1 MPYLASSLPTYVR
14 TYIVTLVTA
23 PIHTH
28 SIGDYALLCAHNCV
42 WKYIGRMWQI
52 VGIYC
57 VHVCTY
63 PSQVGRQR
71 YYEERKR
78 RVADGDRQC
87 AVAEAAGKRC
97 DRPGLSGEHPAGSV
111 EEESGNIDCLVADYA
126 EAREKRCALFLS
138 VLRKKQEDY
147 IDELCSG
154 NN

>member
-1 MPYLASSLPTYVR
+1 MPCLSSSLPTYVQVYC
-14 TYIVTLVTA
+14 TSLVTA

-28 SIGDYALLCAHNCV
+28 SIGNYTLLCAHNCV
-42 WKYIGRMWQI
+42 WKYVGHMWQMDGTVFMYI
-52 VGIYC
+52 R
-57 VHVCTY
+57 TY
-63 PSQVGRQR
+63 LSQAGRQR

-87 AVAEAAGKRC
+87 AVAEAAGKRH

>member
-1 MPYLASSLPTYVR
+1 MYVYC
-14 TYIVTLVTA
+14 TSLVTA
-23 PIHTH
+23 LIHTH
-28 SIGDYALLCAHNCV
+28 SIGDYSLLCAHNCV
-42 WKYIGRMWQI
+42 WKYLGRMWQMDGTVFMYI
-52 VGIYC
+52 RTRHRLEDRG
-57 VHVCTY
+57 TM
-63 PSQVGRQR
+63 
-71 YYEERKR
+71 R

-87 AVAEAAGKRC
+87 AVAEAAGKRH

>member
-1 MPYLASSLPTYVR
+1 MEVR
-14 TYIVTLVTA
+14 R
-23 PIHTH
+23 TH
-28 SIGDYALLCAHNCV
+28 VEDS
-42 WKYIGRMWQI
+42 W
-52 VGIYC
+52 YC
-57 VHVCTY
+57 VHVHTY
-63 PSQVGRQR
+63 PSQAGRQR

-87 AVAEAAGKRC
+87 AVAEAAGKRH

>member
-1 MPYLASSLPTYVR
+1 MHCGGRIIVYVR
-14 TYIVTLVTA
+14 MYGSR
-23 PIHTH
+23 TH
-28 SIGDYALLCAHNCV
+28 VADGWYCA
-42 WKYIGRMWQI
+42 Y
-52 VGIYC
+52 
-57 VHVCTY
+57 VCMY
-63 PSQVGRQR
+63 LSQAGRQR

-87 AVAEAAGKRC
+87 VVAEAAGKRQ

-111 EEESGNIDCLVADYA
+111 EEESGNIDRLVADCA
-126 EAREKRCALFLS
+126 DAREKRCALFLS